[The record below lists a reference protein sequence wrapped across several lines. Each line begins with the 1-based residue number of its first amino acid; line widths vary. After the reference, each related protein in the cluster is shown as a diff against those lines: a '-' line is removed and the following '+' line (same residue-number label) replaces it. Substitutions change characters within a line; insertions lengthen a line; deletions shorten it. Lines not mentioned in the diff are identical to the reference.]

1 MCIFVPKCYIIRYM
15 HKITFTAVPDKK
27 YNKFGQYPVKMRVT
41 WMRRPML
48 ISTPYAAAKNEI
60 LLSPTFRMRPK
71 CGTTQLAEAYIDTFR
86 QAAEMLDL
94 ESMTDLTVGQIF
106 QIVQQ
111 RRNKMMKKDSI
122 ITIDFP
128 DYMKKV
134 AETKK
139 ESTRRS
145 YLHALRSFSEFIGR
159 DHFDISEIT
168 SSLMKKYE
176 KHLLTKY
183 GRYSST
189 ITLYIGNIK
198 FAHRAA
204 REEYN
209 NEEIDE
215 TPIKDPFAYFKPIQQ
230 PIKKII
236 KPVSKKMI
244 QYLIDNL
251 DSFNTAARQ
260 AAELF
265 LMSFAC
271 QGINVTDIYYCK
283 RPEDWVLIFNRTKT
297 KDQRAD
303 KAETHIKIHEC
314 IRPLY
319 IKYKDPKNELATCFA
334 RRYPKQSFDSQKAKW
349 MEELRRAIEKSPMK
363 GEVEDLR
370 YNAARHAYA
379 SISRSLGIEK
389 NLIRDGM
396 SHLDRDALITDI
408 YIEKQWEP
416 VWEANRKMLE
426 IFNWEPLKGK

>member
-1 MCIFVPKCYIIRYM
+1 MR
-15 HKITFTAVPDKK
+15 KITFAVVPSKQ
-27 YNKFGQYPVKMRVT
+27 YNKFEQYPIKMRVT

-48 ISTPYAAAKNEI
+48 LTTPYAAAKNEI
-60 LLSPTFRMRPK
+60 TFNPTFGLKPK
-71 CGTTQLAEAYIDTFR
+71 SGTAQLAEAYVNTFR
-86 QAAEMLDL
+86 EAAARLDPEQL
-94 ESMTDLTVGQIF
+94 NDLSVGQVF
-106 QIVQQ
+106 KLVQQ
-111 RRNKMMKKDSI
+111 KRDRLINKNASVA
-122 ITIDFP
+122 IDFP
-128 DYMKKV
+128 DYMTAV
-134 AETKK
+134 ADTKK
-139 ESTRRS
+139 ESTRQS
-145 YLHALRSFSEFIGR
+145 YLNALKSLSSFLGKE
-159 DHFDISEIT
+159 HYDISEIT
-168 SSLMKKYE
+168 SSTLKKYE

-198 FAHRAA
+198 NAHRAA
-204 REEYN
+204 QEEYN
-209 NEEIDE
+209 NEELDE
-215 TPIKDPFAYFKPIQQ
+215 TPIKNPFAYFKPIQQ
-230 PIKKII
+230 PVKKII

-251 DSFNTAARQ
+251 ETFNTASRQ

-283 RPEDWVLIFNRTKT
+283 KPKDWVLVFNRTKT

-303 KAETHIKIHEC
+303 RAETHILIHEC
-314 IRPLY
+314 IRPLFE
-319 IKYKDPKNELATCFA
+319 KNKDPDGELATCYA

-349 MEELRRAIEKSPMK
+349 MEELRRTIKESPLRD
-363 GEVEDLR
+363 EVQDLR

-396 SHLDRDALITDI
+396 SHLDKDALITDI

-416 VWEANRKMLE
+416 IWEANRKMLQL
-426 IFNWEPLKGK
+426 FNWKPIQRN